1 MELPEFTEA
10 LGHLSADDLHR
21 VASALD
27 AHSESV
33 AGEVDAW
40 RVTLTI
46 DRALRRAHRTRVA
59 ARAASEASHA
69 VRRAATAQGI
79 RLPNAEVTHVARAAA
94 EVARGIVAGPE
105 AAADVRFLLSDWAG
119 LVVAF
124 A

>member
-10 LGHLSADDLHR
+10 LGQLSADDLHR
-21 VASALD
+21 VASALE

-40 RVTLTI
+40 RVTLSI

-59 ARAASEASHA
+59 ARVASAASHA
-69 VRRAATAQGI
+69 VLRAAAAQGI

-94 EVARGIVAGPE
+94 EVARGMVAGPE
-105 AAADVRFLLSDWAG
+105 AAAEVRFLLNDWAR
-119 LVVAF
+119 LVAAF